1 MASLNPR
8 DAVIVAAARTPIG
21 KRGRSL
27 AAVRPDDLAAGLIC
41 QLLQVVPVPPR
52 AIQDLIVGCATPV
65 GEQGWNVARQIGL
78 LAGLPVEVP
87 GVTVNRMCGSSD
99 QALQFASQAIRSGD
113 VDVVLAAGVESMSRV
128 SMASDG
134 VRLSPAMK
142 DRFQLVAQGHSAEL
156 VRKKWGFSRRQLD
169 DYSLESHE
177 RALAAARNHLFDR
190 ELIPV
195 ATRGENG
202 AEVRLCHD
210 EGPRPDTSSEKLAAL
225 EPAFEPDGAVT
236 AGNSSQMSDGAAAV
250 LLMSAEAC
258 RRMGLRPRARMVRAV
273 SIGSDPILQLVGVVD
288 ATRLVLQR
296 AGLGLTD
303 IDHFEV
309 NEAFACV
316 PMAWLHEMKADV
328 RKLNPRGGAIA
339 LGHPLG
345 ATGVRL
351 TATMLNALEDAGG
364 RYGLQTMCI
373 GHGMANATVIER
385 LDS

>member
-1 MASLNPR
+1 
-8 DAVIVAAARTPIG
+8 
-21 KRGRSL
+21 
-27 AAVRPDDLAAGLIC
+27 
-41 QLLQVVPVPPR
+41 
-52 AIQDLIVGCATPV
+52 
-65 GEQGWNVARQIGL
+65 
-78 LAGLPVEVP
+78 
-87 GVTVNRMCGSSD
+87 
-99 QALQFASQAIRSGD
+99 
-113 VDVVLAAGVESMSRV
+113 
-128 SMASDG
+128 
-134 VRLSPAMK
+134 
-142 DRFQLVAQGHSAEL
+142 
-156 VRKKWGFSRRQLD
+156 
-169 DYSLESHE
+169 
-177 RALAAARNHLFDR
+177 
-190 ELIPV
+190 
-195 ATRGENG
+195 
-202 AEVRLCHD
+202 
-210 EGPRPDTSSEKLAAL
+210 
-225 EPAFEPDGAVT
+225 
-236 AGNSSQMSDGAAAV
+236 MSDGAAAV

-309 NEAFACV
+309 NEAFAWV

-328 RKLNPRGGAIA
+328 RKLNPRGGTIA